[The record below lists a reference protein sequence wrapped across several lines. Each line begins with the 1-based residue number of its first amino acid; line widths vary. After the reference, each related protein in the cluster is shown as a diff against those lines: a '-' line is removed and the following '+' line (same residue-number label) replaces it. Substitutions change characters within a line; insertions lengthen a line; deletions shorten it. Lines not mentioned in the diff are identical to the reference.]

1 MQHHPAIGRADAGF
15 LTDLVGLEAEKLAHH
30 EYARRLLR
38 QMIEAGLE
46 HAPELLLFERSLRIS
61 PATRRCAGLPVAA
74 RIEQRFGQQIV
85 AFLVISQTYRKLF
98 KKGLPTRESDKAPR
112 LSFSFSPLNNTA
124 GGRSISA
131 VYELNRRLEAV
142 GSVNQNGSFRGL
154 LYYLIRF
161 R

>member
-1 MQHHPAIGRADAGF
+1 M
-15 LTDLVGLEAEKLAHH
+15 
-30 EYARRLLR
+30 
-38 QMIEAGLE
+38 
-46 HAPELLLFERSLRIS
+46 
-61 PATRRCAGLPVAA
+61 
-74 RIEQRFGQQIV
+74 
-85 AFLVISQTYRKLF
+85 YRKLF
-98 KKGLPTRESDKAPR
+98 KKGLATRESDKAPR
-112 LSFSFSPLNNTA
+112 LSFSFSPLNNTG